1 MVEYRLDVKLHEGFF
16 EVWREKKDEHG
27 HVSSMLIYTSEHHG
41 KLPYSNMSKVLKSI
55 TSELRDMGMN
65 VNNPDVKKLFIR
77 DTFQLYHEDLNESSD
92 LEDIHKL
99 IPKPLIF
106 DTTWDRWQKLSSQE
120 KQQILKKFH
129 AYYQK
134 IDAKFDKRATLSL
147 PAPLS
152 ERTIDRSE
160 AKQLVE
166 EAASKSVDTAN
177 FRKAIMAVLATLAAA
192 GVKNYWPFIRKQI
205 KEWKRR
211 ALSQVST
218 SSRIKSKSAT
228 RKKSSSRR
236 EVKKIKRKKSVRKSR
251 T

>member
-1 MVEYRLDVKLHEGFF
+1 MVEYRLVVKLQEGFF
-16 EVWREKKDEHG
+16 EVWREKKDDHG
-27 HVSSMLIYTSEHHG
+27 HVTSSLIYTSENHE

-92 LEDIHKL
+92 LEEIHKL

-120 KQQILKKFH
+120 KQQILKQFH

-147 PAPLS
+147 PVPS
-152 ERTIDRSE
+152 SKRPIDRSE
-160 AKQLVE
+160 ANQMVE
-166 EAASKSVDTAN
+166 EAASKSVDSSN
-177 FRKAIMAVLATLAAA
+177 FRKSIMAILATLAAA
-192 GVKNYWPFIRKQI
+192 GIKNYWPFIRKQI
-205 KEWKRR
+205 KEWKKR
-211 ALSQVST
+211 ASPQVST

-228 RKKSSSRR
+228 RKSSSRR
-236 EVKKIKRKKSVRKSR
+236 EAKKIKHKKSVRKSR
-251 T
+251 K